1 MSSNSKSQTHMLVLS
16 NVYSMNKQI
25 CFSPIEPTWT
35 PSFVIRGTPPPRFP
49 ITLKC
54 CLFIVLIYWKTW
66 WKEDFG
72 AGGDE
77 PSLHFHFFFS
87 YYNFLLYFSLTPLES
102 SMPGSILKAL
112 VGNGNKADPRAFWNK
127 NLFAPARI
135 WWFWWGWWWGP
146 GWLACK
152 VS

>member
-54 CLFIVLIYWKTW
+54 CFFIVCHYVSFVEGLVVGGQKTLV
-66 WKEDFG
+66 
-72 AGGDE
+72 ADE
-77 PSLHFHFFFS
+77 HSLHFFHFFFS
-87 YYNFLLYFSLTPLES
+87 LHFYFYFISLFTYSIFIFLFTHSIHFYFFIYSLHFF
-102 SMPGSILKAL
+102 I
-112 VGNGNKADPRAFWNK
+112 
-127 NLFAPARI
+127 
-135 WWFWWGWWWGP
+135 
-146 GWLACK
+146 
-152 VS
+152 